1 MASQG
6 VNVLRWS
13 ALGAGLFYGFTHQR
27 SLDSQA
33 KAAQAEREYKH
44 KEQLIE
50 QARAEY
56 RKKHPAPVVKDTPSP
71 GGLITD
77 PDDKRFDLEKFL
89 LAKAEEN

>member
-13 ALGAGLFYGFTHQR
+13 ALGAGLIYGFSHQC
-27 SLDSQA
+27 SLNSQA
-33 KAAQAEREYKH
+33 GKAQIQREYKH

-56 RKKHPAPVVKDTPSP
+56 RKQHPAPSTKTEAYS
-71 GGLITD
+71 GLITD

-89 LAKAEEN
+89 LAKAAEN